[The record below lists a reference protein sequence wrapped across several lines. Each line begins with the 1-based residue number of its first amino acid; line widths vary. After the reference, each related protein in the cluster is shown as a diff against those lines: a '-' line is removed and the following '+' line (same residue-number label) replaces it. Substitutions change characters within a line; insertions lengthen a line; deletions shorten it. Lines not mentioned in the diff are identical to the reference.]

1 MITFV
6 LLFSRLPIRC
16 LYVISDIFYFILYY
30 VVRYRQRVVRKNLR
44 NSFPK
49 ENLIKL
55 KQIEK
60 GFYRS
65 FCDNIVE
72 TIKLYFISD
81 DEIQRMVKFDGL
93 DKLYDVYKSGISIG
107 LFAPHYCN
115 WELLTVLP
123 HLMSKSD
130 PPTLYILY
138 HVLHNK
144 KVDRLMKLVR
154 EKNQSICIPK
164 QALLRYIK
172 LTEEARKNAIYG
184 YCFDQSPK
192 WENIHSW
199 INFMNQDTPVFSGA
213 ERICRKKRHAVFYID
228 MYKIARGQYKC
239 KIIPISYDASQTL
252 EGELTAKAFSLLE
265 TAIMRQPEYYLWSHK
280 RWKRDR
286 YTWEKLK
293 NKGK

>member
-1 MITFV
+1 M
-6 LLFSRLPIRC
+6 
-16 LYVISDIFYFILYY
+16 ISDIFYFVLYY
-30 VVRYRQRVVRKNLR
+30 IIRYRLKVVRRNLR
-44 NSFPK
+44 NSFPE
-49 ENLIKL
+49 ENLLKL
-55 KQIEK
+55 KLIEK
-60 GFYRS
+60 GFYHS

-72 TIKLYFISD
+72 TIKLFSISD
-81 DEIQRMVKFDGL
+81 EEIHRMIEIDGIDELFKI
-93 DKLYDVYKSGISIG
+93 YKSGISIG

-115 WELLTVLP
+115 WEMLTVLP
-123 HLMSKSD
+123 RLMNRSD

-138 HVLHNK
+138 HVLHNE
-144 KVDRLMKLVR
+144 KVDRLLKLIR

-172 LTEEARKNAIYG
+172 LTEEAGKNAIYG

-192 WENIHSW
+192 WENIHTW

-213 ERICRKKRHAVFYID
+213 ERICRKKCHAVFYID

-239 KIIPISYDASQTL
+239 KIIPLSYDASQTF
-252 EGELTAKAFSLLE
+252 EGELIAKAFSLLE
-265 TAIMRQPEYYLWSHK
+265 SAIMRQPEYYLWSHN

-286 YTWEKLK
+286 DTWEKIK